1 MADVSEHQDFNS
13 VPSLDGLFTS
23 HIQQTQRS
31 VVRNTSIFDKSLS
44 KLPQQTFSP
53 RIEQQ
58 ESSKQDMFASS
69 IDSRRLKVNELLSH
83 RSSHRDQTS
92 EEFRHR
98 KQQSLQFKPVNIS
111 RLDDE
116 NDEKEIKNKT
126 VEIRDPINL
135 TVSIIE
141 KNEERHSYDT
151 ERIYDLQTV
160 RRFFL

>member
-1 MADVSEHQDFNS
+1 MGDVSEHQDFQS
-13 VPSLDGLFTS
+13 VPSLDGLFNS

-44 KLPQQTFSP
+44 KLPAQTFSP
-53 RIEQQ
+53 RIEAQDN
-58 ESSKQDMFASS
+58 SKQDAYTSS
-69 IDSRRLKVNELLSH
+69 MDSRRIKANELLSH
-83 RSSHRDQTS
+83 RSSHREQAS
-92 EEFRHR
+92 EEFRYR

-111 RLDDE
+111 QLDDE
-116 NDEKEIKNKT
+116 SEEPETKNKT

-160 RRFFL
+160 MTIN